1 MGNVVIEQSGKTVEE
16 AISLALEQLDVTEE
30 QVEIEILQES
40 SSKGLLGIKK
50 EKDAIIRVTLHDYS
64 AEIANDFLSELM
76 GKMGMEA
83 TINVEDSDEKLLV
96 DIKTNKSGVI
106 IGRHG
111 ETLDAIQFITS
122 IVVNRNNPVYKK
134 VIIDT
139 EGYRVKREET
149 LVVLAN
155 RLAKKAIDSKKSVSL
170 EPMNPYER
178 RIIHSTLQ
186 QNDKIET
193 YSVGEEPHRKVVI
206 KSIG

>member
-76 GKMGMEA
+76 DKMGMEA

-96 DIKTNKSGVI
+96 NIKTNKSGVI

-149 LVVLAN
+149 LVTLAN

-186 QNDKIET
+186 QNDRIET